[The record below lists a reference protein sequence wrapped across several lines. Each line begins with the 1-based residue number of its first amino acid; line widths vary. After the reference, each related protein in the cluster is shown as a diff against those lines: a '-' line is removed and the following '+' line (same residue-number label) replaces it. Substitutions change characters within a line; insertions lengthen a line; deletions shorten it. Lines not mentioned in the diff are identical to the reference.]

1 MNRWKK
7 FRNQNLRV
15 SLRARRELRKG
26 QHILPLAFASEIAGQ
41 SWKDDAVVLGLVY
54 EGSQVLRLRAGR
66 RSSKVFSDVGQGRIA
81 LQALDD
87 KRMVDESPGRWLKLR
102 IQVEGV
108 VNGAC
113 QNVRDGVKA
122 LDASDQVCAELP
134 NHDVEAVPF
143 FLIRSEGDREK
154 VLGVQVGSYIPL

>member
-66 RSSKVFSDVGQGRIA
+66 GIRGGR
-81 LQALDD
+81 
-87 KRMVDESPGRWLKLR
+87 
-102 IQVEGV
+102 
-108 VNGAC
+108 
-113 QNVRDGVKA
+113 
-122 LDASDQVCAELP
+122 
-134 NHDVEAVPF
+134 
-143 FLIRSEGDREK
+143 
-154 VLGVQVGSYIPL
+154 